1 LDRSEQV
8 NQRKKDRYKDAIK
21 MGLRSR
27 QFSSTELLYQAEEL
41 INFSLKLS
49 KVTSKKVND

>member
-1 LDRSEQV
+1 MDRSEQV